1 MNRNFIIFS
10 VVLNLIKLVLLSVLY
25 INEYLSLWLLML
37 IEIICGG
44 ISLVVSYMKSVKPI
58 SYLYNILKNTDLSN
72 LDYDSFENVQEFGT
86 TEISYIIKKVK
97 RLVDVIEDKDN
108 TLDDV
113 RYISEH
119 DELTGCYN
127 MLKLNKSI
135 CEYEKCKCLCVIF
148 VDVNNLK
155 KMNDTLGHT
164 AGDKL
169 LRRASK
175 ALRFW
180 ESYHADV
187 YRVGGDEFMI
197 VVPDTSYKVCKKLVE
212 KWYSSIGDLSS
223 EEVEFKC
230 LLSYG
235 VAFSEG
241 NINFNKLREEADL
254 AMYRMKIELKN
265 KDGEK
270 PR

>member
-25 INEYLSLWLLML
+25 VYGHLNLWLLLL
-37 IEIICGG
+37 IEVICWG
-44 ISLVVSYMKSVKPI
+44 ISLCISYMKSIKPI
-58 SYLYNILKNTDLSN
+58 SYLYNILKHTDLSN

-113 RYISEH
+113 LYTSEH

-127 MLKLNKSI
+127 MLRLNKYI
-135 CEYEKCKCLCVIF
+135 DDYEKCKCLCVIF

-169 LRRASK
+169 LRKASK

-180 ESYHADV
+180 ETYHADV

-197 VVPDTSYKVCKKLVE
+197 VVPDTHYKVCKKLVE
-212 KWYSSIGDLSS
+212 KWYCTVGDLSS
-223 EEVEFKC
+223 NEVDFKC

-241 NINFNKLREEADL
+241 DHDFNKLREEADL
-254 AMYRMKIELKN
+254 AMYRMKIELKS
-265 KDGEK
+265 KDGEE